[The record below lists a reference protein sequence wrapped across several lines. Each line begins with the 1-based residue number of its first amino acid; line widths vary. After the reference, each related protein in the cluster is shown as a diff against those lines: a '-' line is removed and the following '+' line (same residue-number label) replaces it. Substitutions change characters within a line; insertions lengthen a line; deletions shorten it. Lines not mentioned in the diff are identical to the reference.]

1 MYAKK
6 QNPEFKQKI
15 QFALRNFQKEY
26 EKYQYDYKLLIGES
40 DKEIS
45 LKDGYLSFFQNIRDH
60 LEDNTIYFVT
70 EEDIKRYPRDVMI
83 QRTLEDI
90 YKKKDLDD
98 PRVLV
103 YAQPVYDVNT
113 DSLIS
118 VASPCK
124 ST

>member
-1 MYAKK
+1 M
-6 QNPEFKQKI
+6 
-15 QFALRNFQKEY
+15 RNFQKEY

-70 EEDIKRYPRDVMI
+70 EEDIKRYPRNVMI

-90 YKKKDLDD
+90 YKE
-98 PRVLV
+98 R
-103 YAQPVYDVNT
+103 
-113 DSLIS
+113 S
-118 VASPCK
+118 
-124 ST
+124 